1 MNRVTYGVDK
11 RNAMLLTESDTF
23 FNCINQSEAD
33 LVLINEE
40 GLWGSY
46 ELTRDGVDQLLTE
59 LDILVLQQS
68 YGKGTHR

>member
-1 MNRVTYGVDK
+1 MNRITYGVDK
-11 RNAMLLTESDTF
+11 RNATLLTKSDTF
-23 FNCINQSEAD
+23 FNCINQSAAD